1 MEKTQVILG
10 LFLMFTAAKIA
21 GELFMRLKQ
30 PPVIGELLA
39 GALIGAHAL
48 GLIQPSEVYEVI
60 AELGV
65 IILLFSVGLE
75 TKMDELAEVGLPA
88 VLVGL
93 FGVLVPLGLGFLGVK
108 GLGFSNITALFIGT
122 AMIATS
128 VGITARVLADM
139 GLIQH
144 RVSRIILGA
153 AILDD
158 ILGLMVLAVVTSLA
172 KQSFDVVQFSV
183 LAFEAVFFVAFLTFF
198 GTRLAER
205 HGSLLKVLRIS
216 EAPYAF
222 SIVLFLGLSVLAE
235 YIGLAAIIGAF
246 LAGLVL
252 AETEE
257 EFALHQKVRP
267 LYSFM
272 VPFFFVM
279 MGTQVDFGAFLN
291 LDILKLIL
299 IVVALAVIG
308 KIVGAAM
315 GTFFLGLRSMLQA
328 GVGMVP
334 RGEVGM
340 VVALIGL
347 NLGVITSDIYTA
359 VVAMSLLTTI
369 IAPPLI
375 KIAFKGEKTEE
386 KPPPSKVYPQLWGEK
401 S

>member
-1 MEKTQVILG
+1 MEKTEIILG
-10 LFLMFTAAKIA
+10 LFLMFAAAKIA
-21 GELFMRLKQ
+21 GEIFVRLKQ

-39 GALIGAHAL
+39 GVVIGAHGL
-48 GLIQPSEVYEVI
+48 GLIQRSEVFVAI

-65 IILLFSVGLE
+65 IVLLFSVGLE
-75 TKMDELAEVGLPA
+75 TKMDELTEVGRPA

-93 FGVLVPLGLGFLGVK
+93 FGVAAPLGLGFLGLK
-108 GLGFSNITALFIGT
+108 ILGFSNIPALFIGT
-122 AMIATS
+122 AMVATS

-158 ILGLMVLAVVTSLA
+158 ILALMVLAVVTSLA
-172 KQSFDVVQFSV
+172 KQSFNVAQFTV
-183 LAFEAVFFVAFLTFF
+183 LALEAIFFVAFLMFI
-198 GTRLAER
+198 GTRLAQR
-205 HGSLLKVLRIS
+205 HSSLLRVLRVS
-216 EAPYAF
+216 DAPYAF
-222 SIVLFLGLSVLAE
+222 SIILFLGLSVLAE

-257 EFALHQKVRP
+257 EFALHHKVRP
-267 LYSFM
+267 LYSFL

-279 MGTQVDFGAFLN
+279 MGTEVDIGALLN
-291 LDILKLIL
+291 LEILMLIL
-299 IVVALAVIG
+299 TVVLLAVVS
-308 KIVGAAM
+308 KIVGSAL
-315 GTFFLGLRSMLQA
+315 GTFSLGSRAMLQT
-328 GVGMVP
+328 GVGMIP

-340 VVALIGL
+340 VVGLIGL
-347 NLGVITSDIYTA
+347 NLGVIKSDIYTV

-375 KIAFKGEKTEE
+375 KMAFKGEKAE
-386 KPPPSKVYPQLWGEK
+386 KKAAPPKVYPELWGEK
-401 S
+401 

>member
-21 GELFMRLKQ
+21 GEVFMRLKQ

-48 GLIQPSEVYEVI
+48 GLSQPSEVYEVI

-108 GLGFSNITALFIGT
+108 VLGFSNITALFIGT
-122 AMIATS
+122 AM
-128 VGITARVLADM
+128 
-139 GLIQH
+139 IQH

-252 AETEE
+252 AETEK

-279 MGTQVDFGAFLN
+279 MGTQVDFGVFLN
-291 LDILKLIL
+291 LEILKLIL

-347 NLGVITSDIYTA
+347 NLGVIASDIYTA

-386 KPPPSKVYPQLWGEK
+386 KPPPSKVYPELWGEK

>member
-48 GLIQPSEVYEVI
+48 GLIHPSEFYEVI

-108 GLGFSNITALFIGT
+108 VLGFSNITALFIGT

-158 ILGLMVLAVVTSLA
+158 ILALMVLAVVTSLA
-172 KQSFDVVQFSV
+172 KQSFNVAQFTV
-183 LAFEAVFFVAFLTFF
+183 LALEAIFFVAFLMFI
-198 GTRLAER
+198 GTRLAQR
-205 HGSLLKVLRIS
+205 HSSLLRVLRVS
-216 EAPYAF
+216 DAPYAF
-222 SIVLFLGLSVLAE
+222 SIILFLGLSV
-235 YIGLAAIIGAF
+235 
-246 LAGLVL
+246 
-252 AETEE
+252 
-257 EFALHQKVRP
+257 
-267 LYSFM
+267 
-272 VPFFFVM
+272 
-279 MGTQVDFGAFLN
+279 
-291 LDILKLIL
+291 
-299 IVVALAVIG
+299 
-308 KIVGAAM
+308 
-315 GTFFLGLRSMLQA
+315 
-328 GVGMVP
+328 
-334 RGEVGM
+334 
-340 VVALIGL
+340 
-347 NLGVITSDIYTA
+347 
-359 VVAMSLLTTI
+359 
-369 IAPPLI
+369 
-375 KIAFKGEKTEE
+375 
-386 KPPPSKVYPQLWGEK
+386 
-401 S
+401 